1 MDIGYCGTIRY
12 LCHEN
17 HQMINKCQNFSKV
30 YYLIIRS
37 LIESN
42 YKTSPSW
49 RRIKLK
55 ENISYINSQM

>member
-1 MDIGYCGTIRY
+1 
-12 LCHEN
+12 
-17 HQMINKCQNFSKV
+17 MINKCQNVSKV
-30 YYLIIRS
+30 NYLIIGS

-55 ENISYINSQM
+55 ENINYINSQM